1 MSEARNE
8 AIRNGLLQYVGALMA
23 ETNREGAEAAHVA
36 LAQLSEVWLEAS
48 KTTDG
53 KHYDTF
59 KAKPILRA
67 AVLIIEDY
75 IRKIKEQFP
84 SEDMPLG
91 VHLRLEG
98 YSAAVGR
105 INEIINATKES
116 LDDNHG

>member
-1 MSEARNE
+1 MSNRNE

-59 KAKPILRA
+59 KTKPILRA

-75 IRKIKEQFP
+75 IRKIKEQFRP
-84 SEDMPLG
+84 YEDMPPA
-91 VHLRLEG
+91 VQMRLAE
-98 YSAAVGR
+98 YSMAVKQ
-105 INEIINATKES
+105 INEIIDATKGN
-116 LDDNHG
+116 LDADHG